1 MPKRGEVRL
10 AVLRIRFECRNTG
23 AMLSKMQED
32 AFTTRTNVFAAKMAV
47 GEFDAG

>member
-1 MPKRGEVRL
+1 
-10 AVLRIRFECRNTG
+10 
-23 AMLSKMQED
+23 MLSKMQED